1 MIWFVRLGLSLLIA
15 AGFGCDGAID
25 SSVRDGGGPGDAVD
39 SQGSDWTTVD
49 LQIDPASDGA
59 TKPPGFKQGNV
70 YVAGSRNAEVF
81 EFAPDFTLLSR
92 WTHPAFGTVLPAPG
106 QPLSIGPNG
115 MSFDRKGN
123 LVVAAYKQFCVF
135 SKPNVPLSCHDKI
148 KDQATENIIFDHLGN
163 IYTTTSTGGTNEVHK
178 YDDSYKFITTF
189 SIKTGELTGITCDPD
204 GNLYIASQDKGQGH
218 VYKVDYKT
226 FTVLDTID
234 VSLTGIGSLEGLQ
247 YLKDK
252 TILVGTFGG
261 NQGLLRINASSPF
274 KLVKQFNPGGLYG
287 AVPVTIDAA
296 GNLYTADYENGS
308 GTAAADLFALDPAGT
323 IIASKIASPVYG
335 PFGMVVA
342 GVELPCGAYK
352 IE

>member
-1 MIWFVRLGLSLLIA
+1 MKSLVRLGLSLFIV
-15 AGFGCDGAID
+15 AGFGCDGALD
-25 SSVRDGGGPGDAVD
+25 SGVGDGGPGVDARSD
-39 SQGSDWTTVD
+39 GGSDWN
-49 LQIDPASDGA
+49 ASDVMIDLA
-59 TKPPGFKQGNV
+59 SDTAKPPGFKRGNI

-81 EFAPDFTLLSR
+81 EFAPDLTLISR
-92 WTHPAFGTVLPAPG
+92 WTHPAFGTVLPPPG

-115 MSFDRKGN
+115 MSFDVKGN

-135 SKPNVPLSCHDKI
+135 SKPNVSLGCHDKI
-148 KDQATENIIFDHLGN
+148 KAQATENIIFDHLGN

-178 YDDSYKFITTF
+178 YDDNYTFITTF

-204 GNLYIASQDKGQGH
+204 GNLFIASQDKGQGH
-218 VYKVDYKT
+218 VYKVDKKT
-226 FTVLDTID
+226 FKVLDTID
-234 VSLTGIGSLEGLQ
+234 VSLAGIGSLEGLQ

-261 NQGLLRINASSPF
+261 NRGLLRINAASPF
-274 KLVKQFNPGGLYG
+274 KLVKQFNPAGLYG

-296 GNLYTADYENGS
+296 GNFYTADYENGS
-308 GTAAADLFALDPAGT
+308 GTAAADLFALDPAGK
-323 IIASKIASPVYG
+323 IVASSIASQVYG

-352 IE
+352 IR